1 MPTHAIEAFKNRH
14 AGKRLFILA
23 SGPSLN
29 ALDLSPL
36 QRRITMGLNRS
47 VLTFPETYYHCVMD
61 RRLFDLYG
69 EELRRT
75 RQLFTVEN
83 RPFGIAL
90 RNLAAEGFSWDLA
103 DGIFTGY
110 TISYVALQLAV
121 YMGFAEVYYLGL
133 DLRHQ
138 SGKTH
143 FFGRD
148 EVSANYEDTEFPK
161 MARMFAHASELLR
174 DHPIKVFNCSP
185 ISAIDCFPYMEYEE
199 AVAR

>member
-1 MPTHAIEAFKNRH
+1 MPPHAIEAFKNRH

-29 ALDLSPL
+29 DLDLSPL
-36 QRRITMGLNRS
+36 DRRITMGLNRS
-47 VLTFPETYYHCVMD
+47 VLVYPDTYYHCVMD
-61 RRLFDLYG
+61 QRLFDLFG
-69 EELRRT
+69 DELRKT

-90 RNLAAEGFSWDLA
+90 KNRAADGFSWDLA
-103 DGIFTGY
+103 EGIFTGY
-110 TISYVALQLAV
+110 TISYFALQLAV

-148 EVSANYEDTEFPK
+148 EVSGNHENTEFPK
-161 MARMFAHASELLR
+161 MARMFERAAELLR
-174 DHPIKVFNCSP
+174 DHPIKVFNCST
-185 ISAIDCFPYMEYEE
+185 ITTIDCFPYMDYEE
-199 AVAR
+199 AVTR